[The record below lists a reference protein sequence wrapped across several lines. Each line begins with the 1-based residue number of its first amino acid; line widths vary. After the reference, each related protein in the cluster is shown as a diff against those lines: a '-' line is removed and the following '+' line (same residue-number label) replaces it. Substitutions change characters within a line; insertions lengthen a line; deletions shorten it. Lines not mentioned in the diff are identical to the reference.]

1 MGRAKQ
7 LDGTFHNAVAHPLLP
22 KMTGLDEEVQWAE
35 FMFHSFNLRLSLG
48 YDDKLARCFHSC
60 LNWATEP
67 IGQVSSPAA
76 ELILN
81 NDIMG
86 PHRAGAVAASGSGD
100 VVEEVEASETEVPEL
115 VEDGPMDVD
124 EDIEGGE
131 VEVDEEE
138 EEEDEE
144 EEEEDDDRLW
154 PVSSHPLVSSFVRV
168 APERRLT
175 G

>member
-7 LDGTFHNAVAHPLLP
+7 LDGMFHKAVDHPLLP
-22 KMTGLDEEVQWAE
+22 KMTGLDEEMKSAE
-35 FMFHSFNLRLSLG
+35 FVFHSFNLKLSLG
-48 YDDKLARCFHSC
+48 YGDELAQCFHAC

-115 VEDGPMDVD
+115 VEDGSMDVD

-131 VEVDEEE
+131 EEVDEDEEE
-138 EEEDEE
+138 EEAEQ
-144 EEEEDDDRLW
+144 EEDDDRLW
-154 PVSSHPLVSSFVRV
+154 PVSSHPLVNSFVQV